1 MEIPISNLR
10 IFMPDRQEF
19 IDFILD
25 HYENPR
31 HHGAMENPD
40 VVMRGGNP
48 GCGDIVTMYVRL
60 DEGERITEVSFE
72 GEGCTISQAAA
83 SIVTEKVIGRTL
95 AEVTAL
101 DARIVVDEMGREVV
115 ANRLRC
121 ATLALNTLKAAEKK
135 YRAGQA
141 AKNAT
146 DAPVENF

>member
-1 MEIPISNLR
+1 M
-10 IFMPDRQEF
+10 DRQEF
-19 IDFILD
+19 IEFILD

-31 HHGAMENPD
+31 NHGPLAEPT

-60 DEGERITEVSFE
+60 GQDERIEGVSFE

-83 SIVTEKVIGRTL
+83 SIVTEKVVGKSL
-95 AEVTAL
+95 AEVTEMNHEL
-101 DARIVVDEMGREVV
+101 VVDEMGREVV

-141 AKNAT
+141 ATNAA
-146 DAPVENF
+146 DAPVEDF

>member
-1 MEIPISNLR
+1 
-10 IFMPDRQEF
+10 MPDRQEF

-31 HHGAMENPD
+31 HHGAMDNPD

-48 GCGDIVTMYVRL
+48 GCGDVVTLYLRL
-60 DEGERITEVSFE
+60 DGGERIADVSFE

-83 SIVTEKVIGRTL
+83 SIIAEKVIGKTL
-95 AEVTAL
+95 AEVTAM
-101 DARIVVDEMGREVV
+101 DAQIVVDEMGREVV

-121 ATLALNTLKAAEKK
+121 ATLTLNTLKAAEKK

-141 AKNAT
+141 AKNAV
-146 DAPVENF
+146 DAPLENF

>member
-1 MEIPISNLR
+1 
-10 IFMPDRQEF
+10 MPDRQEF

-31 HHGAMENPD
+31 HHGALPDPD

-48 GCGDIVTMYVRL
+48 GCGDIVTLYLKL
-60 DEGERITEVSFE
+60 DDQERIWDVSFE

-83 SIVTEKVIGRTL
+83 SLVTDKVLGKSL
-95 AEVTAL
+95 DEVRAM
-101 DARIVVDEMGREVV
+101 DHQIVVDELGPEVV

-141 AKNAT
+141 AKSA
-146 DAPVENF
+146 AEAQVEDF